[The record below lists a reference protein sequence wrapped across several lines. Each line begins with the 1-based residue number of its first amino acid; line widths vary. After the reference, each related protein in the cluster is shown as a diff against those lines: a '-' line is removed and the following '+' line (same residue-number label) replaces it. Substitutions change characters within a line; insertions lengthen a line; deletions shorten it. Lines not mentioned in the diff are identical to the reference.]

1 MNLAI
6 LKEGLADLEAQEFE
20 MIKTAVV
27 GASGYTGLELIKIL
41 INHPHFKIKGL
52 FGSEGGGRIE
62 EVYPSLK
69 DVFEMDIEKTDI
81 EKLKKFDLVFL
92 AVPHK
97 TAMNIVKELYGHT
110 KIVDFSADYRLKQKN
125 YEDYYCPHIDPKN
138 LENSAY
144 GLPEVFRE
152 YIKNSTLIANPG
164 CYPTASILALYPFI
178 EYIEDG
184 VFVDAKSGVS
194 GAGKKLSS
202 TTHFVKDNENFFA
215 YNPIKHRHSVE
226 IKEKTGLNVTFV
238 PQLLPITRG
247 MQVSVYAK
255 LKKDIEPL
263 EVLKEK
269 YKNESFIRVFDK
281 PVEIKNVAG
290 THFCDIFAAKNG
302 DMLFINSV
310 IDNLLRG
317 ASSQAVANANLM
329 FGFDEGLALPR
340 VAYVP

>member
-1 MNLAI
+1 MKKINVAI
-6 LKEGLADLEAQEFE
+6 
-20 MIKTAVV
+20 V

-41 INHPHFKIKGL
+41 LNHPYFEIEGL
-52 FGSEGGGRIE
+52 FGSEGGERIE
-62 EVYPSLK
+62 EIYPSLK
-69 DVFEMDIEKTDI
+69 GVFEAEIQKSDTQ
-81 EKLKKFDLVFL
+81 KLAKFDLVFL

-97 TAMNIVKELYGHT
+97 TAMALVKELYGKT
-110 KIVDFSADYRLKQKN
+110 KIVDFSADYRLNQKN
-125 YEDYYCPHIDPKN
+125 YEDYYCPHIDPVN

-144 GLPEVFRE
+144 GLPEIFRD
-152 YIKNSTLIANPG
+152 YIKKSTLTANPG
-164 CYPTASILALYPFI
+164 CYPTATILGLYPFI

-194 GAGKKLSS
+194 GAGKKLSAS
-202 TTHFVKDNENFFA
+202 THFVKDNENFFA

-247 MQVSVYAK
+247 MQISVYAK

-263 EVLKEK
+263 EVLKKTYE
-269 YKNESFIRVFDK
+269 NENFVRVCDK

-290 THFCDIFAAKNG
+290 THYCDIFAAKNQN
-302 DMLFINSV
+302 MLFINTV

-329 FGFDEGLALPR
+329 FGFDEGLVLPKI
-340 VAYVP
+340 AYVP